1 MAMNAQE
8 QALHE
13 LGYRR
18 ISFKDSPGIFYQI
31 RLLSVRENMQAFA
44 KATSLMA
51 PLLAITHKS
60 FAEHSQDLQ
69 IAKQEI
75 EEGIEPVIPV
85 VSFYNPAVV
94 LSEQIVRPEF
104 QELADMLTSSLMVN
118 GIPVDEDS
126 FRGSFDKYL
135 KIVEWAFKEN
145 LLTPLVSWLGEKGWL
160 EMSSFQNLL
169 AIAINKDTTNDK

>member
-1 MAMNAQE
+1 MNAQE
-8 QALHE
+8 QALHDT
-13 LGYRR
+13 GFRR

-51 PLLAITHKS
+51 PLLTITHKS
-60 FAEHSQDLQ
+60 FADYQQDLTLAQ
-69 IAKQEI
+69 RELD
-75 EEGIEPVIPV
+75 EGLEPINPV
-85 VSFYNPAVV
+85 VSLYNPSLV

-104 QELADMLTSSLMVN
+104 QELVDMLTASLTIN
-118 GIPVDEDS
+118 GIAVNEDT

-145 LLTPLVSWLGEKGWL
+145 LYNPLVSWLGEKGWL
-160 EMSSFQNLL
+160 GMISFQTPAVNV
-169 AIAINKDTTNDK
+169 NKDSMNDK